1 MSDARRDV
9 GLFRYALIREAADL
23 SLSKAERGLLVR
35 SLAARDHV
43 RPDGTH
49 VRVSRKTLDRWIRL
63 LMAGGFDALVPSD
76 RQIGARTPAVM
87 LDLAV
92 KLKKEQPKRTAAQVV
107 AIMGVS
113 QDCPVPSRRT
123 VQRHFAR
130 LGLNTRP
137 DGTPPEAFGRFEAA
151 ARNDRWTGDALH
163 GPQIG
168 GAKTYL
174 FAFIDD
180 HSRLLVGYRWGRAE
194 DTVRLEAAFRHGL
207 SSRGVPRSVYVD
219 NGAAYVAS
227 PLLRTCAVLGVRL
240 VHSTPRRPEGRGKI
254 ERFFRTVRDQFLV
267 EIGLHPPDDL
277 AGMNR
282 LFTGWVETVYNQR
295 THTETGQTPMARFT
309 NSGVPPAIPSP
320 AAIHEAFLWSEKR
333 RVTKTATVSLL
344 GNIFEV
350 DAVLVGQTVEC
361 VFDPFDLTSI
371 EVRYQ
376 NRPMG
381 QGIPQK
387 IGRHTHP
394 MARPEPPEPSD
405 TPKTGIDYLTL
416 IADIHQSDLNKLTP
430 PTRYAG
436 LVETTDPDQMPGQLQ
451 IPTTNT
457 TNTTNTT
464 DTTDT
469 TNTTTDTTDDESDDS

>member
-130 LGLNTRP
+130 QGLNTRP

-254 ERFFRTVRDQFLV
+254 ERFFRTVRDQFEV
-267 EIGLHPPDDL
+267 ELLTDGVETMAELE
-277 AGMNR
+277 R
-282 LFTGWVETVYNQR
+282 LFAGWIEQHYHRQI
-295 THTETGQTPMARFT
+295 HSETGQTPIERFDAAVGDT
-309 NSGVPPAIPSP
+309 PPVLPTTETIR
-320 AAIHEAFLWSEKR
+320 EAFLWAETR
-333 RVTKTATVSLL
+333 LVTKTATVSLHS
-344 GNIFEV
+344 NRYEV
-350 DAVLVGQTVEC
+350 DSALVGRHVEL
-361 VFDPFDLTSI
+361 VFDPFDLTQI
-371 EVRYQ
+371 NVFYED
-376 NRPMG
+376 RPVG
-381 QGIPQK
+381 TAIPHV
-387 IGRHTHP
+387 ITRHTHP
-394 MARPEPPEPSD
+394 AARPEPEADRPNNEAPQ
-405 TPKTGIDYLTL
+405 IDYLGMLTDQANSEL
-416 IADIHQSDLNKLTP
+416 HQQIGGLPDIDW
-430 PTRYAG
+430 
-436 LVETTDPDQMPGQLQ
+436 
-451 IPTTNT
+451 
-457 TNTTNTT
+457 
-464 DTTDT
+464 
-469 TNTTTDTTDDESDDS
+469 

>member
-1 MSDARRDV
+1 MSDAHRDV
-9 GLFRYALIREAADL
+9 GLFRYSLIREPADR
-23 SLSKAERGLLVR
+23 SLSKAERGVLVR

-43 RPDGTH
+43 GPDGTR
-49 VRVSRKTLDRWIRL
+49 VRVSRTTLDRWIRL
-63 LMAGGFDALVPSD
+63 WRTGGFDALVPSG
-76 RQIGARTPAVM
+76 RQVAARTPVGM

-92 KLKKEQPKRTAAQVV
+92 KLKAEQPKRTAAQVV
-107 AIMGVS
+107 AIMGAS
-113 QDCPVPSRRT
+113 QTGDLPSRRT

-130 LGLNTRP
+130 LGLHTRP

-151 ARNDRWTGDALH
+151 TRNDRWTGDALH
-163 GPQIG
+163 GPKIA
-168 GAKTYL
+168 GAKSYL

-227 PLLRTCAVLGVRL
+227 PLLRTCAVLGVQL
-240 VHSTPRRPEGRGKI
+240 VHSRPGRPEGRGKI

-267 EIGLHPPDDL
+267 EIELHPPADL

-295 THTETGQTPMARFT
+295 AHTETGESPLARFT
-309 NSGVPPAIPSP
+309 NNSRPPQIPS
-320 AAIHEAFLWSEKR
+320 AATMSEAFLWSEKR
-333 RVTKTATVSLL
+333 RVTKTATVSLHR
-344 GNIFEV
+344 NIYEV
-350 DAVLVGQTVEC
+350 DATLVGHTIEC
-361 VFDPFDLTSI
+361 VFDPFDLTTI

-381 QGIPQK
+381 HGIPQQ

-394 MARPEPPEPSD
+394 MAKPEPPAE
-405 TPKTGIDYLTL
+405 TPATGIDYLAL
-416 IADIHQSDLNKLTP
+416 LAEDHEADLNRLAP
-430 PTRYAG
+430 PTRFAG
-436 LVETTDPDQMPGQLQ
+436 LIETSDPDQMPGQLQ
-451 IPTTNT
+451 LPTTCSG
-457 TNTTNTT
+457 T
-464 DTTDT
+464 DSPDSPDT
-469 TNTTTDTTDDESDDS
+469 DESDRP

>member
-1 MSDARRDV
+1 MSDAHRDV
-9 GLFRYALIREAADL
+9 GLFRYSLIREPADR
-23 SLSKAERGLLVR
+23 SLSKAERGVLVR

-43 RPDGTH
+43 GPDGTR
-49 VRVSRKTLDRWIRL
+49 VRVSRTTLDRWIRL
-63 LMAGGFDALVPSD
+63 WRTGGFDALVPSG
-76 RQIGARTPAVM
+76 RQVAARTPVGM

-92 KLKKEQPKRTAAQVV
+92 KLKAEQPKRTAAQVV
-107 AIMGVS
+107 AIMGAS
-113 QDCPVPSRRT
+113 QTGDVPSRRT

-130 LGLNTRP
+130 LGLHTRP

-151 ARNDRWTGDALH
+151 TRNDRWTGDALH
-163 GPQIG
+163 GPKIA
-168 GAKTYL
+168 GAKSYL

-227 PLLRTCAVLGVRL
+227 PLLRTCAVLGVQL
-240 VHSTPRRPEGRGKI
+240 VHSRPGRPEGRGKI

-267 EIGLHPPDDL
+267 EIELHPPADL

-295 THTETGQTPMARFT
+295 AHTETGESPLARFT
-309 NSGVPPAIPSP
+309 NNSRPPQIPS
-320 AAIHEAFLWSEKR
+320 AATMSEAFLWSEKR

-350 DAVLVGQTVEC
+350 DAALVGQQVEC

-381 QGIPQK
+381 QGIPHQ

-394 MARPEPPEPSD
+394 MARPEPPEPPD
-405 TPKTGIDYLTL
+405 TPNTGIDYLAL
-416 IADIHQSDLNKLTP
+416 LADNHRTDLTKHTP
-430 PTRYAG
+430 PTRFSE
-436 LVETTDPDQMPGQLQ
+436 LVESTDPDQMPGQLQ
-451 IPTTNT
+451 IPTTPS
-457 TNTTNTT
+457 
-464 DTTDT
+464 
-469 TNTTTDTTDDESDDS
+469 DDESDDT